1 MTGKGNFDIAEYIT
15 IMLLDAFQTHT
26 GHLSLLV
33 KNSVVKNLVFDQ
45 KEKSYCVGEIEKY
58 CIDSKKEF
66 NVSVEASLLYCKLN
80 STPSLGCKEF
90 DFYSAENKLSFGW
103 LNSKFVSNITDY
115 METKEIDGVC
125 PFEWRQGIKHDKHR
139 YNWNWKN

>member
-1 MTGKGNFDIAEYIT
+1 
-15 IMLLDAFQTHT
+15 MLFKPIQ
-26 GHLSLLV
+26 GIYSLLV

-103 LNSKFVSNITDY
+103 LNSKFVTNITDY

-125 PFEWRQGIKHDKHR
+125 PFEWRQGIKHDNSSIMELEKLNGHFV
-139 YNWNWKN
+139 NNLSDEVKLEEI

>member
-90 DFYSAENKLSFGW
+90 DFIALKTN
-103 LNSKFVSNITDY
+103 
-115 METKEIDGVC
+115 
-125 PFEWRQGIKHDKHR
+125 
-139 YNWNWKN
+139 